1 MKKRKTI
8 YSITM
13 CGVMTALLCIIAPL
27 TIMLPGGVPITL
39 ANMILYL
46 TVYLLGGM
54 YATAC
59 CGIYL
64 LLGIVGLPVFSNYGS
79 GIAKV
84 VGPTGG
90 YLLGYLF
97 VTVIMGGIMHLG
109 KRKLWSAILGMVLGL
124 AVLYAFGT
132 IWFMISCK
140 ATLKYTL
147 SVCVYPFL
155 ALDAAKI
162 AVVAIVGPL
171 VKKPIT
177 RFLTHE

>member
-1 MKKRKTI
+1 MQKRTRI
-8 YSITM
+8 YNMTM

-27 TIMLPGGVPITL
+27 TIPLPGGVPITL

-46 TVYLLGGM
+46 TVYLLGGF
-54 YATAC
+54 YATIC
-59 CGIYL
+59 CAVYL

-97 VTVIMGGIMHLG
+97 VTVIMGGIMYLG
-109 KRKLWSAILGMVLGL
+109 KKKLWSAIVGMVVGL
-124 AVLYAFGT
+124 TVLYIFGT
-132 IWFMISCK
+132 AWFMIAYK
-140 ATLKYTL
+140 TTLKYTL
-147 SVCVYPFL
+147 TVCVYPFL
-155 ALDAAKI
+155 PMDAVKI

-171 VKKPIT
+171 VKKPIM
-177 RFLTHE
+177 RFLARS